1 MSAAATD
8 LALSLSVH
16 ADDGCRGNAGGHV
29 SAARVGADGHEVR
42 PEDRMESAR
51 AGGARRGSED
61 VRVPTAHA
69 VREFGT
75 YITANRPFIPN
86 YGDRY
91 RHGETISTAF
101 VESAINQVLS
111 KRFVKKQQMR
121 WTDRGAHLL
130 LQVRTRVLNEDW
142 RSTLSRWYPGMD
154 ETCDAKAA

>member
-1 MSAAATD
+1 MD
-8 LALSLSVH
+8 LEENRQEQRKLLK
-16 ADDGCRGNAGGHV
+16 
-29 SAARVGADGHEVR
+29 
-42 PEDRMESAR
+42 
-51 AGGARRGSED
+51 
-61 VRVPTAHA
+61 A
-69 VREFGT
+69 VREFET

-86 YGDRY
+86 YGARC